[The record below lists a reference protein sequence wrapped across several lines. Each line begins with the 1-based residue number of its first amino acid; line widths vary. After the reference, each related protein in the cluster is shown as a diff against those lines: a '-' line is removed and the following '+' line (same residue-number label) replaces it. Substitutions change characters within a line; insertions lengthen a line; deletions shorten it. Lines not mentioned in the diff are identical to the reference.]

1 VSDQRAPRESGV
13 MKNSYFSNCSFSFM
27 SLIIQVVVMATL
39 LAAPL
44 SAGPGEPS
52 DPPVRGDA
60 PKSASRAPE
69 RPSSSYSPAT
79 IAQFRAS
86 CIDCHDLDG
95 RGECGRQ
102 IIQGVPDFTDLRW
115 QGSRADD
122 DLRRSILEG
131 KGRSMPAM
139 RAKIS
144 SEDAVRLV
152 SLVRGFSGGRLVIPD
167 QEERDPAPSRPD
179 GPSTDTAPGSGTPPS
194 GVAPASRRNPEAPRR
209 STADGVYRQSCR
221 KCHGDDGRGDPL
233 RSLLPSIP
241 DFTDRQWQ
249 GGKSKAQLAASILEG
264 KSSHMPAFR
273 SKLGTTQ
280 VDELVAYVRAFV
292 PSHRDSIE
300 PQSGD
305 FERRLTDLQ
314 REFDELRRSYRE
326 LSPPPRRP

>member
-1 VSDQRAPRESGV
+1 VSDHSARRQPVIMTGSCFSDYALAFMRLMLPVILMTVSVVASLFASSGES
-13 MKNSYFSNCSFSFM
+13 
-27 SLIIQVVVMATL
+27 
-39 LAAPL
+39 P
-44 SAGPGEPS
+44 GPK
-52 DPPVRGDA
+52 VRGDA

-79 IAQFRAS
+79 IAQFRAN
-86 CIDCHDLDG
+86 CVDCHDPDG
-95 RGECGRQ
+95 RGEDGRKV
-102 IIQGVPDFTDLRW
+102 IRSVPDFTDLRW

-122 DLRRSILEG
+122 ELRRSILEG
-131 KGRSMPAM
+131 KGRSMPPM

-152 SLVRGFSGGRLVIPD
+152 SLVRGFRGGGLVIPD

-194 GVAPASRRNPEAPRR
+194 RVAPASRRNPEAPRR

-249 GGKSKAQLAASILEG
+249 EGKSKAQLAASILEG